1 MTYATKEMTMPSNYV
16 DMNETDMQFD
26 GSWSWK
32 KFFVGM
38 AIAGVALC
46 ALGAGTFFVA
56 SALVA
61 STAMTVGGVA
71 LTAGFGFT
79 LAGVT
84 GSAAISETSAE

>member
-1 MTYATKEMTMPSNYV
+1 MNNAAYAMKMPTSYVEMTS
-16 DMNETDMQFD
+16 TDLEYD

-71 LTAGFGFT
+71 LTAGFGLT

>member
-1 MTYATKEMTMPSNYV
+1 MYATKEMKMPAHYV
-16 DMNETDMQFD
+16 DMNEKELEFA

-46 ALGAGTFFVA
+46 ALGAGTFLVA
-56 SALVA
+56 SALAA

-71 LTAGFGFT
+71 LTAGFGLT